1 MAVKLLSYNLNGIR
15 SALKKGLAEW
25 LAAHPHDVLC
35 FQELKARA
43 EQVDLTPF
51 REMGYDH
58 WWWHDAE
65 KAGYSGVATFS
76 RIEPRHVEVGMGDAR
91 FDAEGRVL
99 RTDFDGW
106 SLVNVYFP
114 SGTTGDVRQQ
124 VKYEFMDA
132 FYDYAHALLEVQ
144 PRLVITG
151 DFNIA
156 HTEMDIHDPV
166 RNKKNSG
173 FLPEE
178 RAWLTKFLDS
188 GFVDAFRYKHPDK
201 VEYSWWSFRANARA
215 KNKGWRIDYF
225 VVSEA
230 LKERVIDA
238 GHYNEAVHSDH
249 CPLFLILDV

>member
-15 SALKKGLAEW
+15 SALRKGLADW

-35 FQELKARA
+35 FQELKAR
-43 EQVDLTPF
+43 EDQVDLTPF
-51 REMGYDH
+51 REMGYDF
-58 WWWHDAE
+58 WWHEAE

-76 RIEPRHVEVGMGDAR
+76 KLRPVRVQLGMGDGR
-91 FDAEGRVL
+91 FDSEGRVL

-124 VKYEFMDA
+124 VKYAFMDA
-132 FYDYAHALLEVQ
+132 FFDYAHALLDVQ

-166 RNKKNSG
+166 RNKKHSG

-178 RAWLTKFLDS
+178 RAWLTKFFES

-201 VEYSWWSFRANARA
+201 VEYSWWSFRAQARA

-225 VVSEA
+225 AVSEA
-230 LKERVIDA
+230 LKEFIVDA

-249 CPLFLILDV
+249 CPLFLSLDV